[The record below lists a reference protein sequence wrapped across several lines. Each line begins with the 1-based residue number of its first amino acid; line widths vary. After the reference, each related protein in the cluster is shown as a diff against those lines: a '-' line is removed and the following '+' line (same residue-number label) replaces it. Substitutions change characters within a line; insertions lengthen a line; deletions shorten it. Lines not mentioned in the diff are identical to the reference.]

1 MDINKLK
8 YVVGK
13 TEENA
18 PAVIRFFGSVD
29 SCSTECFNEEFLW
42 LQNYVKPS
50 KIIVLIN
57 SDGGSVM
64 YGMSTFSI
72 IQSCPIEVDCII
84 EGIAAS
90 MGSVIWTA
98 GDNLYMHDYSILMI
112 HNPFVYDKDTE
123 DENVKNM
130 VNAFRSQIETIY
142 VKRFGMTK
150 DKVRAI
156 MDGEGDA
163 DGTYLSA
170 RDAVKAGI
178 LSADHVIKTSKQVV
192 DKVKNQIEGVTNVAS
207 IRDIMASAIQDELD
221 ENKLIEEVVSI
232 RKQKIPNS
240 NSTTVEQEQNAMKE
254 QEENIQFGAVT
265 AQLGFTGEVQLQSV
279 TARILELQNSEK
291 ELKEVKATLDDLQIK
306 FKGKEAEVKNI
317 QEKLDTAE
325 ASLKVYQDAEKA
337 AKEAEINALVD
348 NAIKAG
354 KIEASAKEDWVNMAS
369 SNLEM
374 VKKTLD
380 SIPGRDNIPEEIAN
394 DPKNKKDAEA
404 SLNEAQAKMAEQV
417 KAVVGDVKLK
427 TF

>member
-13 TEENA
+13 AETDA
-18 PAVIRFFGSVD
+18 PAIIRFFGSVD
-29 SCSTECFNEEFLW
+29 SYSTECFNEEFLW
-42 LQNYVKPS
+42 LQNCVKPS
-50 KIIVLIN
+50 KIVVLIN

-112 HNPFVYDKDTE
+112 HNPFVYDRNSE

-130 VNAFRSQIETIY
+130 VNAFRTQIETIY
-142 VKRFGMTK
+142 TKRFGLSK

-170 RDAVKAGI
+170 KDAVKAGI

-192 DKVKNQIEGVTNVAS
+192 EKVKNQVEGVTDVAS
-207 IRDIMASAIQDELD
+207 IRDIMASAIKDEVD
-221 ENKLIEEVVSI
+221 ENKLLEEVASI
-232 RKQKIPNS
+232 HKQKNQNS
-240 NSTTVEQEQNAMKE
+240 NSTTVEQEQDTMKE
-254 QEENIQFGAVT
+254 QENIQFSAVS
-265 AQLGFTGEVQLQSV
+265 AQLGFNSDVQLQSV
-279 TARILELQNSEK
+279 TARITELQNAEK
-291 ELKEVKATLDDLQIK
+291 ELNGVKDELGDLKIK
-306 FKGKEAEVKNI
+306 FKGKEAEIKNI

-325 ASLKVYQDAEKA
+325 ASLKKYQDAEKE
-337 AKEAEINALVD
+337 AKDAEINALVD
-348 NAIKAG
+348 AAIKAG
-354 KIEASAKEDWVNMAS
+354 KIEAGAKEEWITMAN
-369 SNLEM
+369 SNFDM

-380 SIPGRDNIPEEIAN
+380 SIAGRDDIPNEIAN
-394 DPKNKKDAEA
+394 DPENKKDAQA
-404 SLNEAQAKMAEQV
+404 SLTEAEAKMAEKV
-417 KAVVGDVKLK
+417 KSVVGDMKLK

>member
-13 TEENA
+13 AETDA
-18 PAVIRFFGSVD
+18 PAIIRFFGSVD
-29 SCSTECFNEEFLW
+29 SYSTECFNGEFLW
-42 LQNYVKPS
+42 LQNCVKPS
-50 KIIVLIN
+50 KIVVLIN

-112 HNPFVYDKDTE
+112 HNPFVYDRNSE

-130 VNAFRSQIETIY
+130 VNAFRTQIETIY
-142 VKRFGMTK
+142 TKRFGLSK

-170 RDAVKAGI
+170 KDAVKAGI

-192 DKVKNQIEGVTNVAS
+192 EKVKNQVEGVTDVAS
-207 IRDIMASAIQDELD
+207 IRDIMASAIKDEVD
-221 ENKLIEEVVSI
+221 ENKLLEEVASI
-232 RKQKIPNS
+232 HKQKNQNS
-240 NSTTVEQEQNAMKE
+240 NSTTVEQEQDTMKE
-254 QEENIQFGAVT
+254 QENIQFSAVS
-265 AQLGFTGEVQLQSV
+265 AQLGFNSDVQLQSV
-279 TARILELQNSEK
+279 TARITELQNAEK
-291 ELKEVKATLDDLQIK
+291 ELNGVKDELGDLKIK
-306 FKGKEAEVKNI
+306 FKGKEAEIKNI

-325 ASLKVYQDAEKA
+325 ASLKKYQDAEKE
-337 AKEAEINALVD
+337 AKDAEINALVD
-348 NAIKAG
+348 AAIKAG
-354 KIEASAKEDWVNMAS
+354 KIEAGAKEEWITMAN
-369 SNLEM
+369 SNFDM

-380 SIPGRDNIPEEIAN
+380 SIAGRDDIPNEIAN
-394 DPKNKKDAEA
+394 DPENKKDAQA
-404 SLNEAQAKMAEQV
+404 SLTEAEAKMAEKV
-417 KAVVGDVKLK
+417 KSVVGDMKLK

>member
-13 TEENA
+13 AETDA
-18 PAVIRFFGSVD
+18 PAIIRFFGSVD
-29 SCSTECFNEEFLW
+29 SYSTECFNEEFLW
-42 LQNYVKPS
+42 LQNCVKPS
-50 KIIVLIN
+50 KIVVLIN

-112 HNPFVYDKDTE
+112 HNPFVYDRNSE

-130 VNAFRSQIETIY
+130 VNAFRTQIETIY
-142 VKRFGMTK
+142 TKRFGLSK

-170 RDAVKAGI
+170 KDAVKAGI

-192 DKVKNQIEGVTNVAS
+192 EKVKNQVEGVTDVAS
-207 IRDIMASAIQDELD
+207 IRDIMASAIKDEVD
-221 ENKLIEEVVSI
+221 ENKLLEEVASI
-232 RKQKIPNS
+232 HKQKNQNS
-240 NSTTVEQEQNAMKE
+240 NSTTVEQEQDTMKE
-254 QEENIQFGAVT
+254 QENIQFSAVS
-265 AQLGFTGEVQLQSV
+265 AQLGFNSDVQLQSV
-279 TARILELQNSEK
+279 TARITELQNAEK
-291 ELKEVKATLDDLQIK
+291 ELNGVNDELGDLKIK
-306 FKGKEAEVKNI
+306 FKGKEAEIKNI

-325 ASLKVYQDAEKA
+325 ASLKKYQDAEKE
-337 AKEAEINALVD
+337 AKDAEINALVD
-348 NAIKAG
+348 AAIKAG
-354 KIEASAKEDWVNMAS
+354 KIEAGAKEEWITMAN
-369 SNLEM
+369 SNFDM

-380 SIPGRDNIPEEIAN
+380 SIAGRDDIPKEIAN
-394 DPKNKKDAEA
+394 DPENKKDAQA
-404 SLNEAQAKMAEQV
+404 SLTEAEAKMAEKV
-417 KAVVGDVKLK
+417 KSVVGDMKLK

>member
-13 TEENA
+13 AETDA
-18 PAVIRFFGSVD
+18 PAIIRFFGSVD
-29 SCSTECFNEEFLW
+29 SYSTECFNEEFLW
-42 LQNYVKPS
+42 LQNCVKPS
-50 KIIVLIN
+50 KIVVLIN

-112 HNPFVYDKDTE
+112 HNPFVYDRNSE

-130 VNAFRSQIETIY
+130 VNAFRTQIETIY
-142 VKRFGMTK
+142 TKRFGLSK

-170 RDAVKAGI
+170 KDAVKAGI

-192 DKVKNQIEGVTNVAS
+192 EKVKNQVEGVTDVAS
-207 IRDIMASAIQDELD
+207 IRDIMASAIKDEVD
-221 ENKLIEEVVSI
+221 ENKLLEEVASI
-232 RKQKIPNS
+232 HKQKNQNS
-240 NSTTVEQEQNAMKE
+240 NSTTVEQEQDTMKE
-254 QEENIQFGAVT
+254 QENIQFSAVS
-265 AQLGFTGEVQLQSV
+265 AQLGFNSDVQLQSV
-279 TARILELQNSEK
+279 TARITELQNAEK
-291 ELKEVKATLDDLQIK
+291 ELNGVKDELGDLKIK
-306 FKGKEAEVKNI
+306 FKGKEAEIKNI

-325 ASLKVYQDAEKA
+325 ASLKKYQDAEKE
-337 AKEAEINALVD
+337 AKDAEINALVD
-348 NAIKAG
+348 AAIKAG
-354 KIEASAKEDWVNMAS
+354 KIEAGAKEEWITMAN
-369 SNLEM
+369 SNFDM
-374 VKKTLD
+374 
-380 SIPGRDNIPEEIAN
+380 
-394 DPKNKKDAEA
+394 
-404 SLNEAQAKMAEQV
+404 AK
-417 KAVVGDVKLK
+417 
-427 TF
+427 